1 MVRVSVTYKDGSVWT
16 CDVQPM
22 GTADT
27 SRACAS
33 SCHVKLDHDGRLVYE
48 PRILVH
54 FDNEWKSPQAG
65 LHERVC
71 SYSVDATDPDVPL
84 PHDTDVKAD
93 ASVVSHREFESKSTH
108 LPRYTLRDTAELKG
122 AVSVTVDGVLAY
134 VEEDGRLVSASG
146 GGLGG
151 GQASEGG
158 MVDDFATTNHPE
170 PYRGADALA
179 HEASQGGEGHEY

>member
-1 MVRVSVTYKDGSVWT
+1 MIRVTVTYKDGSVWT

-33 SCHVKLDHDGRLVYE
+33 SCLVRLDH
-48 PRILVH
+48 
-54 FDNEWKSPQAG
+54 
-65 LHERVC
+65 
-71 SYSVDATDPDVPL
+71 
-84 PHDTDVKAD
+84 
-93 ASVVSHREFESKSTH
+93 
-108 LPRYTLRDTAELKG
+108 
-122 AVSVTVDGVLAY
+122 
-134 VEEDGRLVSASG
+134 DGRLVSASG

-179 HEASQGGEGHEY
+179 RKASQGGESHEY